1 MEIAMGVPK
10 AQIIVKDGKKE
21 FAIVPYA
28 DFLRM
33 REDLEDYENLQCLRE
48 AKKSEKK
55 APTVGLSAL
64 RKSLTRCPNRPSR
77 RTKTR

>member
-1 MEIAMGVPK
+1 MGVPK
-10 AQIIVKDGKKE
+10 AQIIKKDGKRE

-33 REDLEDYENLQCLRE
+33 REELEDYEDLRCLRA

-55 APTVGLSAL
+55 APTMGLSAL
-64 RKSLTRCPNRPSR
+64 KKSLAKQASR
-77 RTKTR
+77 HTSRAKSR